1 MFYEWELRIA
11 REWSTSTIKDRIW
24 SAVANG
30 QPVPG
35 CLSVESL
42 REVLRERGEDDRGYH
57 NT

>member
-1 MFYEWELRIA
+1 MVYAWELKIA
-11 REWSTSTIKDRIW
+11 RTWTTSELKDWIW
-24 SAVANG
+24 MSVANG
-30 QPVPG
+30 QPIPG